1 MTSGIPHDERRLMN
15 PVHVPR
21 MLTVEEVVNEAAD
34 VKTFF
39 FREKIDAKPGQFVM
53 LWLPRVN
60 EKPFSLS
67 YIGRR
72 CAVTVARV
80 GPFTKQAFKLKKG
93 GRIGVRGPYGTHY
106 TVPGG
111 KALVVCGGFG
121 TASVAP
127 LVDKLAGTAE
137 KIFVVVGAKTKG
149 KLFFINR
156 FKAAG
161 AQVCVTTDDGSEGI
175 KCLATDNLP
184 ELHKQE
190 KFDVI
195 YSCGPEPMMKK
206 VMDFALKEKI
216 DCQLSLERYMKCGMG
231 VCGSCSLGKLMVCRD
246 GPVFSANDLA
256 GTEFGIK
263 TRDACGRVKRI

>member
-1 MTSGIPHDERRLMN
+1 MN

-21 MLTVEEVVNEAAD
+21 MLTVEEVVEEAAD

-39 FREKIDAKPGQFVM
+39 FKEKVDAKPGQFVM
-53 LWLPRVN
+53 LWLPGVG

-67 YIGRR
+67 YVGRR
-72 CAVTVARV
+72 SAVTVARV
-80 GPFTKQAFKLKKG
+80 GPFTKEAFKLKEECK
-93 GRIGVRGPYGTHY
+93 IGVRGPYGTHY

-127 LVDKLAGTAE
+127 LVDELAGTAE
-137 KIFVVVGAKTKG
+137 QIYAAVGAKTKE
-149 KLFFINR
+149 KLFFIDR

-161 AQVCVTTDDGSEGI
+161 AQVCVTTDDGSAGI

-184 ELHKQE
+184 ELHRQE

-206 VMDFALKEKI
+206 VMDFALDNDI
-216 DCQLSLERYMKCGMG
+216 ACQLSLERYMKCGMG
-231 VCGSCSLGKLMVCRD
+231 VCGSCGLGDLIVCRD
-246 GPVFSANDLA
+246 GPVFSAKDLA
-256 GTEFGIK
+256 GTEFGTI
-263 TRDACGRVKRI
+263 TRDACGRRKQFH